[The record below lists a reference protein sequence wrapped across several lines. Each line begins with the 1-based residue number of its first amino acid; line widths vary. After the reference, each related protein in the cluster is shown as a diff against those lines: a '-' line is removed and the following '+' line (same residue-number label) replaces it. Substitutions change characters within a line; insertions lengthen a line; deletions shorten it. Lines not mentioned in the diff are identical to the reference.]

1 METVAG
7 GGTPSGHASNF
18 LSEMTTGPHEKQHGN
33 REHEIH
39 AGSEQ
44 GGSPPS
50 GHLGRRWSPLRSCSN
65 GGNDLLLLR
74 PDNAM
79 NIAHHDD
86 AEPPTDG

>member
-1 METVAG
+1 METVAE

-18 LSEMTTGPHEKQHGN
+18 LSEMATGPHEEQHGN

-44 GGSPPS
+44 GGSPPLC
-50 GHLGRRWSPLRSCSN
+50 HLGRRRGSLRSCSD
-65 GGNDLLLLR
+65 GGNDLLLVR

-86 AEPPTDG
+86 AKQPTDG